1 MQTPL
6 QITLRNMDYSE
17 ALDARIRARA
27 EKLETLYPRIMSCQV
42 VVERLSSSHQRGN
55 DYLVR
60 IDLRVPGH
68 DIAINRERDEDVYVA
83 VRNAFDSATRRLAS
97 LVPDRHVTDRRVPSP
112 AE

>member
-42 VVERLSSSHQRGN
+42 VVERLSSSHQSGN

-83 VRNAFDSATRRLAS
+83 VRNAFDSATRRLAG
-97 LVPDRHVTDRRVPSP
+97 LVPDRRVPSP
-112 AE
+112 AEE